1 MTDVVV
7 STVEGVTRTWVDE
20 AKKRRRISDVD
31 PIADT
36 LEYCAGEI
44 VSRVKEV
51 QLNTPGLTPEQYAKL
66 PHVGVTA
73 QTVRHWIRTRQ
84 LLAMETPKGYRISP
98 EAKRMRRSA

>member
-51 QLNTPGLTPEQYAKL
+51 QLNTPGLTPEQYARL
-66 PHVGVTA
+66 PHVGVTP

-84 LLAMETPKGYRISP
+84 LLAIGTPKGYRISRD
-98 EAKRMRRSA
+98 AKRMRVTA